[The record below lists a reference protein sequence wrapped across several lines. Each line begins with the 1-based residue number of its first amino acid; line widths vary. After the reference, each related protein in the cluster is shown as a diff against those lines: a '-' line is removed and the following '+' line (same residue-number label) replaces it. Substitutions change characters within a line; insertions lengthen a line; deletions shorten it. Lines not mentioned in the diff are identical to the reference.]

1 MAHGQETG
9 SGKPALRQA
18 LQARGL
24 ELDLIFGLP
33 SGPAA
38 CEPHQRPHTC
48 QHPTTCHTA
57 LEDFSCSSR
66 GVHTCRDLIDELG
79 PARCRPSGP
88 FVLSPRGPALDCF
101 AGMTSPLP
109 TRSSLVHGMA

>member
-48 QHPTTCHTA
+48 QHPTTGHTA
-57 LEDFSCSSR
+57 PEDFSCSSR
-66 GVHTCRDLIDELG
+66 GVHTCRK
-79 PARCRPSGP
+79 
-88 FVLSPRGPALDCF
+88 VLAF
-101 AGMTSPLP
+101 TA
-109 TRSSLVHGMA
+109 H